1 MIYGIILLSLP
12 KNFIDMTL
20 RELEIRLI
28 SLQKEME
35 ISYSWIEKHRDGLKF
50 DTVKKI
56 QSGGN
61 YRVGSLF
68 QYLELLTHILVINNN
83 QIEDQ
88 LQLGEFFK
96 SKRIEAGLSVFDM
109 SLKMKC
115 PTKVIYNFEE
125 GKGSVRNTFN
135 AYAESLDNISF
146 DIISMIDVL

>member
-1 MIYGIILLSLP
+1 MP
-12 KNFIDMTL
+12 KKFRDMTL
-20 RELEIRLI
+20 RELEIRLT
-28 SLQKEME
+28 SLQKEMG
-35 ISYSWIEKHRDGLKF
+35 ISYSWIENHREGLKF

-61 YRVGSLF
+61 YRISSLF
-68 QYLELLTHILVINNN
+68 QYLDLLTHILVVNNH

-88 LQLGEFFK
+88 GQLGEYFK
-96 SKRIEAGLSVFDM
+96 AKRIEEGHSVFDM

-135 AYAESLDNISF
+135 AYSESLDNISF